1 VRIRFAPQAE
11 ADLRGTLEYIGERNP
26 RAAKKLAERVLAV
39 IEMLAA
45 REFEGQTQRLTTGEL
60 VHSWPV
66 PPFRIYYQR
75 QGDELQVLRVYH
87 HARRPIA
94 R

>member
-1 VRIRFAPQAE
+1 MKIRFAPQAE
-11 ADLRGTLEYIGERNP
+11 ADLRDTLQYIGERNP
-26 RAAKKLAERVLAV
+26 RAAKKLGERVLAV

-45 REFEGQTQRLTTGEL
+45 RELDGQEQRLTTGEV

-66 PPFRIYYQR
+66 PPFRIYYR
-75 QGDELQVLRVYH
+75 REGDELQVLRIYH
-87 HARRPIA
+87 HARRPIT

>member
-1 VRIRFAPQAE
+1 MNVQFAPQAE
-11 ADLRGTLEYIGERNP
+11 ADLRESLEYIRERNP
-26 RAAKKLAERVLAV
+26 PAAEKLGNRILAV

-45 REFEGQTQRLTTGEL
+45 GEVHGQEQRLTTGE
-60 VHSWPV
+60 VVSSWPV
-66 PPFRIYYQR
+66 PPFRIYYRR
-75 QGDELQVLRVYH
+75 QGDVLQVLRVYH

>member
-11 ADLRGTLEYIGERNP
+11 ADLRDTLEYIGERNP
-26 RAAKKLAERVLAV
+26 RAAKKLVERVLAV
-39 IEMLAA
+39 VEMLAA
-45 REFEGQTQRLTTGEL
+45 GEFAGQMQRLTTGEV

-66 PPFRIYYQR
+66 PPFRIYYRR